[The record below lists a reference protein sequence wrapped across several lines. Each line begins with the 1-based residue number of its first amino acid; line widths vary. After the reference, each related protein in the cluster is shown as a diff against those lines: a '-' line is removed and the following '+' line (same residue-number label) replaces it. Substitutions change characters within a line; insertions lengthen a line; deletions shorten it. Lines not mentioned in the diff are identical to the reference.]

1 MPITRVGP
9 VRANWG
15 SETEVK
21 IHEIEV
27 GMSAQR
33 RNVVAREHIA
43 AYAEVSGDCNPVHL
57 DEAFAAT
64 TQFKG
69 VIAHGMLS
77 AGYIS
82 AVLGNDLPGAG
93 AVYMGQ
99 TLSFRGPVRP
109 GDEVLTTVTVKEVV
123 RDKRRVILTT
133 VCKVGEKVVLDGE
146 AMVMVPA

>member
-1 MPITRVGP
+1 MEQRTL
-9 VRANWG
+9 
-15 SETEVK
+15 VK
-21 IHEIEV
+21 INELEI
-27 GMSAQR
+27 GMMATR
-33 RNVVAREHIA
+33 RNVVTREHIV
-43 AYAEVSGDCNPVHL
+43 AYAELSGDQNPVHL

-82 AVLGNDLPGAG
+82 AVLGNDLPGMG
-93 AVYMGQ
+93 TVYMGQ
-99 TLSFRGPVRP
+99 SLSFRGPVRP
-109 GDEVLTTVTVKEVV
+109 GDEVVTTVTVKDIV

-146 AMVMVPA
+146 AMVMVAA

>member
-1 MPITRVGP
+1 MNI
-9 VRANWG
+9 N
-15 SETEVK
+15 
-21 IHEIEV
+21 EIEI
-27 GMSAQR
+27 GMSAMR
-33 RNVVAREHIA
+33 RNVVTREHIV
-43 AYAEVSGDCNPVHL
+43 AYAELSGDQNPVHL

-77 AGYIS
+77 AGFVS

-109 GDEVLTTVTVKEVV
+109 GDEVVTTVTVKDIV
-123 RDKRRVILTT
+123 RDKRRVTLTT
-133 VCKVGEKVVLDGE
+133 VCVVGGKVVLDGE
-146 AMVMVPA
+146 AMVEIEAIAAL

>member
-1 MPITRVGP
+1 M
-9 VRANWG
+9 
-15 SETEVK
+15 K
-21 IHEIEV
+21 IHEIEI

-43 AYAEVSGDCNPVHL
+43 AYAALSGDQNPVHL
-57 DEAFAAT
+57 DDAFAAA

-69 VIAHGMLS
+69 VIAHDLLS

-82 AVLGNDLPGAG
+82 ALLGNDLPGSG
-93 AVYMGQ
+93 AVYMSQ

-109 GDEVLTTVTVKEVV
+109 GDEVVTVVTVKDIV

-133 VCKVGEKVVLDGE
+133 VCRVGDKVVLDGE
-146 AMVMVPA
+146 AMVLVPA